1 MPKIAVMKA
10 SELIQILKD
19 IIAERGDL
27 PVTIVCGAPHE
38 YSLSSAGFAQEGP
51 LPNIADIQ
59 KQEDLPDRIVLEAKD
74 SIS

>member
-1 MPKIAVMKA
+1 MKA
-10 SELIQILKD
+10 SELVQTLKD

-38 YSLSSAGFAQEGP
+38 YSLLSAGFAQEGA
-51 LPNIADIQ
+51 LPNIADVQ
-59 KQEDLPDRIVLEAKD
+59 KQEDLPDRIVLEARD

>member
-1 MPKIAVMKA
+1 MVKKTTMKA
-10 SELIQILKD
+10 SELVQTLKN

-38 YSLSSAGFAQEGP
+38 YSLSSASFAHEGP
-51 LPNIADIQ
+51 LSNIADIQ
-59 KQEDLPDRIVLEAKD
+59 KQEDLPDRIILEAKD